1 MQPRNLLPAAAAL
14 VVLDAGAEL
23 GAVDALDEVAALAAG
38 GVVLVALDVLL
49 PHAAINTVAAP
60 TATVTA
66 NLVRLTVSSRG
77 KKSLAPGMTRA
88 PTKVRLPGDY
98 FVGVSEGRGFADFSA
113 LVAKLRREPAGISRF
128 PRAKRAPA
136 PTNSPTF
143 ARLSRIVRDCHRL
156 SELPECRTWRTVVS
170 MKIESREVRCRTSY
184 R

>member
-66 NLVRLTVSSRG
+66 NLVCLTVSSRG
-77 KKSLAPGMTRA
+77 KKVPGTRHDESA
-88 PTKVRLPGDY
+88 SQGQTARRL
-98 FVGVSEGRGFADFSA
+98 FR
-113 LVAKLRREPAGISRF
+113 
-128 PRAKRAPA
+128 
-136 PTNSPTF
+136 
-143 ARLSRIVRDCHRL
+143 
-156 SELPECRTWRTVVS
+156 WRV
-170 MKIESREVRCRTSY
+170 
-184 R
+184 